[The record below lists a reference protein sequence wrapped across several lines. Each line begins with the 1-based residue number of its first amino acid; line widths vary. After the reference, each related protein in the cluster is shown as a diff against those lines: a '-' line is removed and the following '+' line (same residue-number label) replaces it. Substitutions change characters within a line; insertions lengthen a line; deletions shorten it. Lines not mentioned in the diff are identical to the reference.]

1 MFFEPIVKLLEAK
14 VQSAVSHLSG
24 AAMALA
30 PLVVAIGF
38 GTAAADSWLKDAYGE
53 RSAFL
58 ILGAA
63 YLSIALAIYV
73 AARVRER
80 RNAKAVAQLA
90 ETTIINPVREAT
102 NHLSLAGVEET
113 LLALAGRASAP
124 AAKVVAE
131 QAAKNFHLLVG
142 AGIGIY
148 LASRIVS
155 ALNARQADK
164 GEST

>member
-1 MFFEPIVKLLEAK
+1 MFFEPVLKLLEAK
-14 VQSAVSHLSG
+14 VQSVVSHVSG
-24 AAMALA
+24 AAMALV

-53 RSAFL
+53 RAAYL

-63 YLSIALAIYV
+63 YLFIALVIYA
-73 AARVRER
+73 AARARER
-80 RNAKAVAQLA
+80 RHAKIAAQLA
-90 ETTIINPVREAT
+90 ETSIINPVREVT
-102 NHLSLAGVEET
+102 NHLSLAGIEDT
-113 LLALAGRASAP
+113 LLALAGRTTAP

-148 LASRIVS
+148 LASRVVN
-155 ALNARQADK
+155 ALQARQANK
-164 GEST
+164 G